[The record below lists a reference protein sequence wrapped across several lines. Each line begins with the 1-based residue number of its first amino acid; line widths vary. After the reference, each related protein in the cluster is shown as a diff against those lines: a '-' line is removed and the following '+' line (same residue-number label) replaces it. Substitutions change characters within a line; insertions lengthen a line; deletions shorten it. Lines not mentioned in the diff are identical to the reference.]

1 MTLYWPKQQVALQ
14 IVGCPH
20 EDPFEAAEEGWTVFR
35 VTERQMQDYDYFKE
49 VMATVNKARAQAAMA
64 MA

>member
-20 EDPFEAAEEGWTVFR
+20 EDPFEAVFR